1 MKTAVPSPDGSEK
14 PFEIKCPFSWTKR
27 ATSGS
32 SFLSLEK
39 GQFYEKA
46 CSVQQEIAPK
56 PMDYLLLI
64 ML

>member
-14 PFEIKCPFSWTKR
+14 PNEIKCPFSWTKR

-39 GQFYEKA
+39 GRFYEKA
-46 CSVQQEIAPK
+46 CSVQQDTSEAN
-56 PMDYLLLI
+56 
-64 ML
+64 